1 MALLIQCVSGFWN
14 EFLSLSNRKR
24 NRNDVEVVWC
34 QVSFHLLQTPGHG
47 SIASGGLLLSS
58 GRGGKEHRVPPPGPD
73 PEVWAIPLHHST
85 LGWLKPGVPLVSY
98 FILLY
103 CILHIAT
110 NRVFLR
116 SVRQSDNFLHLM
128 LQVFLIWLIGF
139 VNFYSCQNVALK
151 SLFCLVWRV
160 AQISAQI
167 HIYKQE
173 NNKCAYC
180 ILKRKRNSPVIV
192 IKITTIYETIILKHF
207 KNSIII
213 QSAKQLVFYDGTDFI
228 VAGYRVKHL

>member
-1 MALLIQCVSGFWN
+1 MALLIQSVSEILN

-34 QVSFHLLQTPGHG
+34 EVGFHLLQTPGDG
-47 SIASGGLLLSS
+47 SIATGGLLLSS
-58 GRGGKEHRVPPPGPD
+58 GWGGRSVVPPQDLTPRSELSPYITALWD
-73 PEVWAIPLHHST
+73 DLNLDFPW
-85 LGWLKPGVPLVSY
+85 
-98 FILLY
+98 
-103 CILHIAT
+103 CNIAT
-110 NRVFLR
+110 DRVFLR
-116 SVRQSDNFLHLM
+116 GVRQSDNFLCLV
-128 LQVFLIWLIGF
+128 LQVFLIWLICF
-139 VNFYSCQNVALK
+139 VNFYSCQNVMLK
-151 SLFCLVWRV
+151 MLRFFCLVWRV

-167 HIYKQE
+167 QFYKQE
-173 NNKCAYC
+173 NSECAYC